1 MKYLGK
7 KLTKDVKA
15 LYSENYEIMIK
26 EIEDDKQEMKDILHS
41 WIGKIN
47 FVKMVILPK
56 GIYIFN
62 AISIKILKTFFT
74 ELEGIILKFI
84 WNDIRPKL

>member
-41 WIGKIN
+41 
-47 FVKMVILPK
+47 
-56 GIYIFN
+56 
-62 AISIKILKTFFT
+62 
-74 ELEGIILKFI
+74 
-84 WNDIRPKL
+84 